1 MYLRLLAESL
11 RRGSRR
17 KLLAATAVALGVL
30 GATAVAELL
39 LAAGDRLARELG
51 SYGANLAVVPAA
63 GRETFAAADLVKLRT
78 IFWRNNIVA
87 MAPLLPLRVRFVAV
101 GPAADTADTAG
112 AAGGG
117 DGVVAPL
124 VGTWFDQPVDGD
136 WRSGLPKTRPTLRVA
151 GRWPADGAAEV
162 AVGRRLLTRLGIAP
176 GAAVEVEVG
185 GRRSRLVVVGAVESG
200 GDEEEVAF
208 APLGA
213 VHALAG
219 RPAAGLPDDADSS
232 GAANGEAAGALSGP
246 VARAE
251 IFALTNPEAG
261 NVRDPKTMTP
271 EEYDRWYC
279 TAYPSAIAYQ
289 IDEALPDARAEVV
302 RGITAATADLTGR
315 LRPVLAALAV
325 VALLGAAVG
334 VTAAMTATVVERRL
348 EAGLAVA
355 LGAET
360 WKVTFFFLSEAALLG
375 LAGGF
380 AGGAAG
386 LGAGRLLG
394 AAVFGVAVPWTPV
407 LLPLAAGAG
416 LALAVAGSLPAAL
429 RPLLRDPAAI
439 LKRATA

>member
-17 KLLAATAVALGVL
+17 KLLAATAVALGIL

-63 GRETFAAADLVKLRT
+63 GRETFAAADLVKLRS

-87 MAPLLPLRVRFVAV
+87 MAPLLPLRVRFHAV
-101 GPAADTADTAG
+101 GPDADTAG
-112 AAGGG
+112 AGAGA
-117 DGVVAPL
+117 GVVAPL

-162 AVGRRLLTRLGIAP
+162 AVGRRLLARLGMAP

-185 GRRSRLVVVGAVESG
+185 GRRSRLAVVGAVESG
-200 GDEEEVAF
+200 GEEEEMAF
-208 APLGA
+208 APLAA
-213 VHALAG
+213 VHAVAG
-219 RPAAGLPDDADSS
+219 RPAPIQGDAVPSASDAS
-232 GAANGEAAGALSGP
+232 GEAAGGLSGP

-251 IFALTNPEAG
+251 VFALTNPETG
-261 NVRDPKTMTP
+261 NVRDPKAMTP

-289 IDEALPDARAEVV
+289 IDEALPDAHAEVV
-302 RGITAATADLTGR
+302 RSITAATADLTGR

-360 WKVTFFFLSEAALLG
+360 WKVTLFFLSEAALLG
-375 LAGGF
+375 LAGGLV
-380 AGGAAG
+380 GATAG
-386 LGAGRLLG
+386 LAAGRLLG
-394 AAVFGVAVPWTPV
+394 AAVFGVAVPWAPV
-407 LLPLAAGAG
+407 LLPLGAGAG
-416 LALAVAGSLPAAL
+416 IALAVAGSLPAAV

>member
-11 RRGSRR
+11 RRGSHR

-30 GATAVAELL
+30 GATAIAELL

-63 GRETFAAADLVKLRT
+63 GRETFAAADLVQLRR

-87 MAPLLPLRVRFVAV
+87 VAPLFPLRVRFL
-101 GPAADTADTAG
+101 AG
-112 AAGGG
+112 DGGAGGP
-117 DGVVAPL
+117 VAPL
-124 VGTWFDQPVDGD
+124 VGTWFDQPVDGE

-162 AVGRRLLTRLGIAP
+162 AVGRRLLARLGIAP
-176 GAAVEVEVG
+176 GASVEVEVG
-185 GRRSRLVVVGAVESG
+185 GRRSRLAVVGAVESG
-200 GDEEEVAF
+200 GDEEEMAF
-208 APLGA
+208 APLAA
-213 VHALAG
+213 VHA
-219 RPAAGLPDDADSS
+219 AAGLPAAGDRDSEGDS
-232 GAANGEAAGALSGP
+232 EGGSAGALAGP

-251 IFALTNPEAG
+251 VFALTNPEAG
-261 NVRDPKTMTP
+261 NVRDPKAMTP

-302 RGITAATADLTGR
+302 RGITAATADLAGR
-315 LRPVLAALAV
+315 LRPVLAALALA
-325 VALLGAAVG
+325 ALLGAAVG
-334 VTAAMTATVVERRL
+334 VTAAMTATFVERRL

-355 LGAET
+355 LGAES
-360 WKVTFFFLSEAALLG
+360 WKVSLFFLSEAALLG
-375 LAGGF
+375 LAGGL

-386 LGAGRLLG
+386 LAAGRLLG
-394 AAVFGVAVPWTPV
+394 AAVFGVAVPWAPV
-407 LLPLAAGAG
+407 LLPLGAGAG
-416 LALAVAGSLPAAL
+416 VALAVAGSLPAVA
-429 RPLLRDPAAI
+429 RPLFRDPAAI

>member
-17 KLLAATAVALGVL
+17 KLLAATAVALGIL
-30 GATAVAELL
+30 AATAVAELL

-63 GRETFAAADLVKLRT
+63 GRETFAAADLVKLRS

-87 MAPLLPLRVRFVAV
+87 MAPLLPLRVRFASTALAQTSQAV
-101 GPAADTADTAG
+101 PV
-112 AAGGG
+112 

-162 AVGRRLLTRLGIAP
+162 AVGRRLLARLGIAP
-176 GAAVEVEVG
+176 GAAVEAEVG
-185 GRRSRLVVVGAVESG
+185 GRRTRLAVVGAVESG
-200 GDEEEVAF
+200 GEEEEMAF
-208 APLGA
+208 APLGGGA
-213 VHALAG
+213 RRR
-219 RPAAGLPDDADSS
+219 RPAGGGSWRRDADSAS
-232 GAANGEAAGALSGP
+232 EASGEAAGGLSGP

-251 IFALTNPEAG
+251 VFALTNPEAG
-261 NVRDPKTMTP
+261 NVRDPKAMTP

-360 WKVTFFFLSEAALLG
+360 WKVTLFFLSEAALLG
-375 LAGGF
+375 LAGGL
-380 AGGAAG
+380 AGGGAG
-386 LGAGRLLG
+386 LAAGRLLG
-394 AAVFGVAVPWTPV
+394 AAVFGVAVPWAPV
-407 LLPLAAGAG
+407 LLPLGAGAG
-416 LALAVAGSLPAAL
+416 LVLAVAGSLPAAV